1 MSRPQPGEPGPA
13 GAASGPTVSA
23 NSRPGAPS
31 LPFSLAAYGVA
42 GAAVGAWS
50 AIAHAASTDPSRRLQ
65 LAERAGAWQGAVGSV
80 RGGVWVHAASI
91 GEVTLAGRVARSVRR
106 THRALPLLLTCNT
119 SAGRAAAAPEFD
131 EVRYAPLDRAAVVR
145 KVLDRVRPSLY
156 VFVEAEIWPVLLIEM
171 NRARVPAVMVNARVS
186 ERSFARYRLAGGLIR
201 RALGSLER
209 VCARDEESARRLIA
223 LGARREATV
232 VCGDMKLDTETVS
245 GEAAGSA
252 DSVVAGPSPTPT
264 PMLVAASVRTAEI
277 AEVLDALARLRRRG
291 RRVSLVLAP
300 RYVDDASTAIERAA
314 RHGLSAQRSSDRAS
328 VRDRSGAAPAWPD
341 VLVLDSYGEL
351 GGYYTKAVGC
361 FVGGTLDRTGGH
373 NIAEP
378 AAARIPVVTGPSLQN
393 VQAHAAALVQC
404 GGLQVAESAED
415 LAGIWENWLDQPED
429 ARERGR
435 RARACIEQRRG
446 ATTRVAA
453 ELEPWLNRAADSPA
467 RQSGVRP

>member
-1 MSRPQPGEPGPA
+1 MSRPEPNEPGPA

-23 NSRPGAPS
+23 NPRACAPA
-31 LPFSLAAYGVA
+31 LPLSLAAYGVV

-65 LAERAGAWQGAVGSV
+65 LAERAGAWSGAVGAV

-106 THRALPLLLTCNT
+106 AHRDLPLLLTCNT
-119 SAGRAAAAPEFD
+119 PAGRAAAAPEFD

-171 NRARVPAVMVNARVS
+171 NRVRVPAVMVNARVS
-186 ERSFARYRLAGGLIR
+186 ERSFARYRLAGGLIG
-201 RALGSLER
+201 RALGSIER

-232 VCGDMKLDTETVS
+232 VCGDMKLDTEAVS
-245 GEAAGSA
+245 GAAAGSA
-252 DSVVAGPSPTPT
+252 DSVVAEPT
-264 PMLVAASVRTAEI
+264 PMPLLVAASVRTAEI
-277 AEVLDALARLRRRG
+277 AEVLHALARLRHRG
-291 RRVSLVLAP
+291 RRASLVLAP
-300 RYVDDASTAIERAA
+300 RYLADASTAIELAA
-314 RHGLSAQRSSDRAS
+314 RHGLSAQRSTARAS
-328 VRDRSGAAPAWPD
+328 ARERSGAAPAWPD

-351 GGYYTKAVGC
+351 AGYYTRAVGC

-393 VQAHAAALVQC
+393 VQAHATALAQC

-415 LAGIWENWLDQPED
+415 LAGIWENWLDQPQD
-429 ARERGR
+429 ARDRGR

-453 ELEPWLNRAADSPA
+453 ELEPWLNRAADSLA
-467 RQSGVRP
+467 VQSGVPS